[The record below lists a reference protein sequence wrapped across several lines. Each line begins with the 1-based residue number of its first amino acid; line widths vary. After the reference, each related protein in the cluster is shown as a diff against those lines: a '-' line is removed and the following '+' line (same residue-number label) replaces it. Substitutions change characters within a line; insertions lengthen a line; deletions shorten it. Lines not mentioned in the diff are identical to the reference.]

1 MSAKIERCAF
11 ISLLGGAA
19 AWPLAARAAE
29 KSPRIGVLTLLSRRD
44 EGGRIAQFLAG
55 LHGLGYSEG
64 QNLDIDYRYAD
75 GDTGRLN
82 ALARELITLAPDV
95 IYAGEPSAARAAK
108 NAAPTLPIVCAAL
121 TDRLPDL
128 FASYARPGGSVTGI
142 AGMVENMTGKLVE
155 VALEIVPGAARIGV
169 LVNPTGAARDFVTQQ
184 IETAAHA
191 RGLTVLME
199 QARQPEELAGVFDRL
214 AKAQAQAAIIAPN
227 GMFINERRSI
237 VALALSTGLPAI
249 FQDREDVLAGGLA
262 SYGIDY
268 RENYRRA
275 ALFVDKILKGARPG
289 DLPIEFPTKL
299 DLTVNLKTARALG
312 LDVPPMLLAR
322 ADEVI
327 E

>member
-1 MSAKIERCAF
+1 VNRREF
-11 ISLLGGAA
+11 IALLGGLAA
-19 AWPLAARAAE
+19 VWPLAARGARNR
-29 KSPRIGVLTLLSRRD
+29 PRIGVLTLLSRSD
-44 EGGRIAQFLAG
+44 EGGRVAHFLAG
-55 LHGLGYSEG
+55 LQGLGYSEG

-82 ALARELITLAPDV
+82 ALARELIALAPHV

-169 LVNPTGAARDFVTQQ
+169 LVNPTAAARDFVTQQ
-184 IETAAHA
+184 IETVARA

-199 QARQPEELAGVFDRL
+199 QARQPEELAAAFDRL
-214 AKAQAQAAIIAPN
+214 AKGQAQAAIIAPN
-227 GMFINERRSI
+227 SMFINERRSI

-312 LDVPPMLLAR
+312 LEVPPTLLAR